1 MDRRN
6 FLKLLGSLSIFSF
19 LPIRSFLSP
28 LTQKMHEPLTS
39 DQLAALEKI
48 RDFEAQLEQQNG
60 RFSWYLHNELRHYWG
75 AFSEAK
81 TLEHANII
89 LEHSIMDRY
98 VLHTLSDWHYA
109 ADYGEPCQPDLA
121 LASLQ
126 RRAKTYPDLQYVSV
140 ACWLRA
146 GEISAASGMEAT
158 AREFYRQVIRISGKS
173 RQTAPPLSIYQHL
186 AQARLIDR
194 SWA

>member
-6 FLKLLGSLSIFSF
+6 FLKLLGSLSVFSF

-28 LTQKMHEPLTS
+28 LVGKTPEPLTS
-39 DQLAALEKI
+39 EQLAALEKI
-48 RDFEAQLEQQNG
+48 REFEAQLEQQNG

-81 TLEHANII
+81 SLEHANII
-89 LEHSIMDRY
+89 LEHCSMDRY
-98 VLHTLSDWHYA
+98 ILHTLSDWHYA
-109 ADYGEPCQPDLA
+109 ADYGELCQPDLA
-121 LASLQ
+121 LTSLQ
-126 RRAKTYPDLQYVSV
+126 RRAKTYPDLQYVRA

-146 GEISAASGMEAT
+146 GEISAAVGREAL
-158 AREFYRQVIRISGKS
+158 AQEFYRQAILVGGKS
-173 RQTAPPLSIYQHL
+173 RQSALPLSIYQHL